1 MTYPKVSV
9 IMPVFNTE
17 QYVNE
22 ALTSIIN
29 QTLKDIE
36 IIVIN
41 DGSTDNSLDIV
52 TEIAE
57 KDNRIQVYSQK
68 NQGQSVA
75 RNTGISKVKGE
86 YIYFMDS
93 DDLLDLDAL
102 ECCYNKCEA
111 ENLDFVFFDADIIC
125 ENKELSLA
133 LDYHRPQIEEKVYN
147 GVMLLAE
154 LIDNYLYRPA
164 PWMNFIRS
172 GYLQKINLNFYP
184 GIIHEDELFSA
195 ILYIEAERVGRIG
208 KDFFKRRIRGNS
220 TMTKSFSW
228 KNIEGYFT
236 VVKELKKY
244 IEKKPEHIKVIVYKY
259 LEIMLNVII
268 RSAYVLSAK
277 ERFLI
282 LWHCTKHKDLKFL
295 QPKSVF
301 IFLFKSKL
309 NTNKNV

>member
-1 MTYPKVSV
+1 MTKPKVSV

-17 QYVNE
+17 QYVNK
-22 ALTSIIN
+22 ALTSIVN

-41 DGSTDNSLDIV
+41 DGSTDNSLHIV

-57 KDNRIQVYSQK
+57 QDNRIQVYNQI

-75 RNTGISKVKGE
+75 RNLGISKAKSE

-102 ECCYNKCEA
+102 ECCYNKCKT

-125 ENKELSLA
+125 ENKEISFA
-133 LDYHRPQIEEKVYN
+133 FDYHRPEIEEKVYN
-147 GVMLLAE
+147 GTELLSD
-154 LIDNYLYRPA
+154 LITRDLYRPA
-164 PWMNFIRS
+164 PWMSFIRLS
-172 GYLQKINLNFYP
+172 YLQRINLNFYP

-236 VVKELKKY
+236 VIEELKKY
-244 IEKKPEHIKVIVYKY
+244 IEKKPKHIKIIVYKY
-259 LEIMLNVII
+259 LEIMLNVIFK
-268 RSAYVLSAK
+268 SAYILSAK

-282 LWHCTKHKDLKFL
+282 LWHCIKHKELKFL
-295 QPKSVF
+295 QLKSVL

-309 NTNKNV
+309 NTNRNV